1 MYVGSVGVTLHF
13 VKRVLKEKETP
24 NEANVNNSVCR
35 YAAVGKFFQKP
46 SLPGSLK
53 LKKNPWNN
61 SFTFSYKSRSLFSID
76 VLSCSRM
83 FHSFAAQDDT
93 RYTT

>member
-35 YAAVGKFFQKP
+35 YAAVGKVFSKTKSTRQ
-46 SLPGSLK
+46 SEI
-53 LKKNPWNN
+53 KKE
-61 SFTFSYKSRSLFSID
+61 S
-76 VLSCSRM
+76 M
-83 FHSFAAQDDT
+83 E
-93 RYTT
+93 